1 MNWKRR
7 MITEASLY
15 SLDVRRV
22 GRKLN
27 QDLKEISLFSGG
39 QCWSL
44 MKMSECMAVICRSL
58 SLAGLSCVLL
68 VDCCLEADGKEE
80 SEIYWV
86 NAEDYKEEE
95 EEENI

>member
-7 MITEASLY
+7 MIAEASLY

-22 GRKLN
+22 GRKLT

-44 MKMSECMAVICRSL
+44 MKMSECMAVI
-58 SLAGLSCVLL
+58 
-68 VDCCLEADGKEE
+68 K
-80 SEIYWV
+80 
-86 NAEDYKEEE
+86 
-95 EEENI
+95 